1 MSRIKATFFDIINN
15 DIKFFTSQR
24 VKNADGEKGTRF
36 ILDAP
41 LTEAQ
46 KSALKGYKNIIYS
59 TCYYKYAPELKHN
72 TLIILDKCIKGVQNG

>member
-1 MSRIKATFFDIINN
+1 MRRIKASFIDIINN
-15 DIKFFTSQR
+15 DIKYFASQR
-24 VKNADGEKGTRF
+24 VKNADGVTGIRF

-59 TCYYKYAPELKHN
+59 NCYYKYAPQTGHD
-72 TLIILDKCIKGVQNG
+72 TIIILDKCIKVTQNG

>member
-1 MSRIKATFFDIINN
+1 MKKKKASFYDIINN
-15 DIKFFTSQR
+15 DIKYFASQR
-24 VKNADGEKGTRF
+24 VKNADGIKGIRF

-59 TCYYKYAPELKHN
+59 NCYYKYAPEVKHA
-72 TLIILDKCIKGVQNG
+72 TLVILDKCIKAVQNG

>member
-1 MSRIKATFFDIINN
+1 MRRLKASLIDIINN
-15 DIKFFTSQR
+15 DIKYFASQR
-24 VKNADGEKGTRF
+24 VKNANGVKGTRF

-59 TCYYKYAPELKHN
+59 NCYYKYAPEIKYN
-72 TLIILDKCIKGVQNG
+72 TLIILDKCIKAAQNG